1 MFNCILMKIFPA
13 KLLSAS
19 INREWKVN
27 IIIRGEGGKGWIWV
41 AAENAELLNIRVAD
55 QN

>member
-1 MFNCILMKIFPA
+1 MKIFPA

-41 AAENAELLNIRVAD
+41 AAERGGYG
-55 QN
+55 

>member
-1 MFNCILMKIFPA
+1 MKIFLA

-27 IIIRGEGGKGWIWV
+27 IIIRGEGGTGWIGV
-41 AAENAELLNIRVAD
+41 AAERGGYG
-55 QN
+55 